1 MQGESAAQQAR
12 LPKAILYS
20 GLLFIAVYIL
30 ALLPFLGA
38 LGLAA

>member
-20 GLLFIAVYIL
+20 VFIAVYIL